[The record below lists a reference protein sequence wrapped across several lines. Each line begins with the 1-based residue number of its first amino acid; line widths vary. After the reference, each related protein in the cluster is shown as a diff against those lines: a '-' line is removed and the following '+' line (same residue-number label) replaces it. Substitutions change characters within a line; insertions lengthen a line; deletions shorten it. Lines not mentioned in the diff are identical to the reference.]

1 MSANQR
7 GMIIFLVILAV
18 VVVLCGIVPFVALPG
33 AGIAMALPVIQVP
46 GEVYAKGVPSPDFE
60 FTNTLMGMLVADILV
75 ILFALLARRASK
87 GWTKEVPGRGQGMM
101 ESFVGFVYGLVKQ
114 MAGTRPQVRNVL
126 FPLVASIFF
135 FLLVANWLEL
145 VPGVDSVGLMHC
157 GEPAKHSGY
166 ARSGTFLYNDA
177 AMFSGY
183 AVESK
188 EQYLMCED
196 YLLGYKTEPYAAASV
211 EDLQAE
217 MTAMEEA
224 TSDEHADEA
233 GHAEGGHE
241 GLTDEQILEARL
253 TAAESVE
260 QLTTALEAEDLTD
273 EEKATLQDELL
284 LAQTQVRYPH
294 ALVPLTEDEINAGV
308 QPYGFIVTPYVRA
321 AATDLNLTLGLA
333 LISFFAIQ
341 YFGVSALGI
350 AYFQKFINIAALGNL
365 SKRPLGAVDFLVGLF
380 EIISELSKVISL
392 AFRLFGNIFAGQ
404 LLLFIMAFLVAT
416 MLPVIFYGLEFIV
429 GAIQALVFA
438 VLTLVFSAQAME
450 DHSHHDDEHG
460 HEH

>member
-1 MSANQR
+1 MSTNQR
-7 GMIIFLVILAV
+7 GLLIFLFILAFVVIL
-18 VVVLCGIVPFVALPG
+18 CGVVPFVILPG
-33 AGIAMALPVIQVP
+33 AGVAMSLPVIQVP
-46 GEVYAKGVPSPDFE
+46 GEVYAKGVPSKEFE
-60 FTNTLMGMLVADILV
+60 FTNTLMGTLIADVLVLLVA
-75 ILFALLARRASK
+75 FLAYRASK
-87 GWTKEVPGRGQGMM
+87 GWTKEVPGRGQGVI
-101 ESFVGFVYGLVKQ
+101 EGFIGFVYGLVKQ
-114 MAGTRPQVRNVL
+114 MAGNSARVRNVL

-145 VPGVDSVGLMHC
+145 IPGVDSIGIMHC
-157 GEPAKHSGY
+157 GEPDKHNGY
-166 ARSGTFLYNDA
+166 ARNGALLYNDA
-177 AMFSGY
+177 PLFSGY
-183 AVESK
+183 SVETE

-196 YLLGYKTEPYAAASV
+196 YLLGYKTEPFAAASV
-211 EDLQAE
+211 AE
-217 MTAMEEA
+217 LEAELEALGEE
-224 TSDEHADEA
+224 EHHEEEGD
-233 GHAEGGHE
+233 HAEEGGHH
-241 GLTDEQILEARL
+241 GLSEHQILEERL
-253 TAAESVE
+253 HAAEDVE
-260 QLTTALEAEDLTD
+260 ALEVALESEALTD
-273 EEKATLQDELL
+273 EERGTLESELL
-284 LAQTQVRYPH
+284 LAQTRIIYPH
-294 ALVPLTEDEINAGV
+294 ALVPLTQEELASGI

-341 YFGVSALGI
+341 YFGLAALGLG
-350 AYFQKFINIAALGNL
+350 YLQKFINVGALGNL

-429 GAIQALVFA
+429 GFIQALVFA